1 MTLAEQK
8 SPQTV
13 QRWASLERAYQSQ
26 KFISLLLAICLLV
39 SLGLNVMLAAKE
51 QVIVGIDAAGNKE
64 TLTPIGGTSGEEQFV
79 KTVIET
85 LYNWDPVNY
94 ELAYKNAAS
103 MMTSSLGSKLLGTLD
118 NATRAGIEGDSMAC
132 AVVIES
138 IEKKGVDVW
147 TVTGIKTLR
156 GRTVNK
162 RTRVEFT
169 VTLAKVA
176 VTNNNPWGL
185 SIAGLGEREVTQ
197 CVRD

>member
-1 MTLAEQK
+1 MTLAENK
-8 SPQTV
+8 TPQTV

-39 SLGLNVMLAAKE
+39 SLGLNVMLATKE
-51 QVIVGIDAAGNKE
+51 QVIVGIDTAGNKQ
-64 TLTPIGGTSGEEQFV
+64 TLAPVAGTSGEEQFV

-94 ELAYKNAAS
+94 ELAYRNAAS

-118 NATRAGIEGDSMAC
+118 ETTRAGIEGDSMAC

-138 IEKKGVDVW
+138 VAKTGADVW

-169 VTLAKVA
+169 VSLAKVA
-176 VTNNNPWGL
+176 VTNDNPWGL
-185 SIAGLGEREVTQ
+185 SIAGLGEKEVTK
-197 CVRD
+197 

>member
-1 MTLAEQK
+1 MTENK
-8 SPQTV
+8 IPQTV

-39 SLGLNVMLAAKE
+39 SLGLNVMLATKE
-51 QVIVGIDAAGNKE
+51 QVIVGIDTAGNKQ
-64 TLTPIGGTSGEEQFV
+64 TLAPVAGTSGEEQFV

-94 ELAYKNAAS
+94 ELVYRNAAS

-118 NATRAGIEGDSMAC
+118 ETTRAGIEGDSMAC

-138 IEKKGVDVW
+138 VEKTGADVW

-169 VTLAKVA
+169 VSLAKVA

-185 SIAGLGEREVTQ
+185 SIAGLGEKEVTK
-197 CVRD
+197 

>member
-1 MTLAEQK
+1 MAEQK

-51 QVIVGIDAAGNKE
+51 QVIVGIDTAGNKE
-64 TLTPIGGTSGEEQFV
+64 TLTPIAGTSGEEQFV

-94 ELAYKNAAS
+94 ESAYKNAAS

-118 NATRAGIEGDSMAC
+118 DTTRAGIEGDSMAC

-138 IEKKGVDVW
+138 IEKSNADVW
-147 TVTGIKTLR
+147 IVTGIKTLR

-169 VTLAKVA
+169 VSLAKVA

-185 SIAGLGEREVTQ
+185 SIAGLGEKEVTQ
-197 CVRD
+197 

>member
-1 MTLAEQK
+1 MRLAEQK

-51 QVIVGIDAAGNKE
+51 QVIVGIDTAGNKE
-64 TLTPIGGTSGEEQFV
+64 TLTPIAGTSGEEQFV

-94 ELAYKNAAS
+94 ESAYKNAAS

-118 NATRAGIEGDSMAC
+118 DTTRAGIEGDSMAC

-138 IEKKGVDVW
+138 IEKSNADVW
-147 TVTGIKTLR
+147 IVTGIKTLR

-169 VTLAKVA
+169 VSLAKVA

-185 SIAGLGEREVTQ
+185 SIAGLGEKEVTQ
-197 CVRD
+197 